1 MRNISA
7 PGWGAEKMAININEF
22 AAKEKTWRVKRQGTT
37 IPFGG
42 VFAHYSHDYGGLPH
56 SRTDHISIGPL
67 NVDSVPPSPHK
78 AKAYGFRSSQN
89 QSDSQKAKRSWLQSQ
104 FSSRD
109 GYTATV
115 PFTGWGTPTWD
126 ASFMMK
132 IGDPGTSPCTCLNN
146 ALTSSSLCTCTPVH
160 ARRTLL
166 SQNCGQTGL
175 ADIVNYFSSVSFGL
189 IMVMGLRSMMK

>member
-1 MRNISA
+1 
-7 PGWGAEKMAININEF
+7 MAININEF

-89 QSDSQKAKRSWLQSQ
+89 QSDSQREADCKVNFLPEMDTLQLSHSQ
-104 FSSRD
+104 D
-109 GYTATV
+109 EEH
-115 PFTGWGTPTWD
+115 PPEMQ
-126 ASFMMK
+126 AS
-132 IGDPGTSPCTCLNN
+132 
-146 ALTSSSLCTCTPVH
+146 
-160 ARRTLL
+160 
-166 SQNCGQTGL
+166 
-175 ADIVNYFSSVSFGL
+175 
-189 IMVMGLRSMMK
+189 